1 MAVLR
6 KRAVEEEEDLKMK
19 IIEKKPNQV
28 VFTIEMEETLANSI
42 RRYVNQIPVAAIDEV
57 EISRNDSPLYDET
70 IAHRIGLIPLKNKS
84 LHEKKPEKLKLKVNK
99 EGVVYSEE
107 IKGEPEIV
115 YKRIPITILDKGQ
128 ELEFVATPKTGK
140 GSEHAKFTPGLM
152 FYRNVVE
159 ITADKSLHDE
169 IKRSCPNSEIKDKGQ
184 KITIVD
190 DKKQEIADV
199 CEGICK
205 RNGKKA
211 AIDYKDKLVI
221 TLESFGQI
229 NVDDIFKK
237 SIEILKKDL
246 ASISKKITK
255 A

>member
-1 MAVLR
+1 
-6 KRAVEEEEDLKMK
+6 MK
-19 IIEKKPNQV
+19 IIEKKPNQI

-42 RRYVNQIPVAAIDEV
+42 RRYVNQIPVVAIDEV

-70 IAHRIGLIPLKNKS
+70 VAHRMGLLPLKNKA
-84 LHEKKPEKLKLKVNK
+84 LTQKKPKKLKLKVNK

-107 IKGEPEIV
+107 IKGDPEVV
-115 YKRIPITILDKGQ
+115 YKKIPITTLDKGQ
-128 ELEFVATPKTGK
+128 ELEIIATPKVGK
-140 GSEHAKFTPGLM
+140 GSEHSKFTPGLM

-159 ITADKSLHDE
+159 VTVDKNLYNE
-169 IKRSCPNSEIKDKGQ
+169 IKKACPNSEIKDKGQ
-184 KITIVD
+184 KITIID

-211 AIDYKDKLVI
+211 EIDYKDKLVI
-221 TLESFGQI
+221 TLESFGQTS
-229 NVDDIFKK
+229 VEDIFKK

-246 ASISKKITK
+246 TSISKKITK